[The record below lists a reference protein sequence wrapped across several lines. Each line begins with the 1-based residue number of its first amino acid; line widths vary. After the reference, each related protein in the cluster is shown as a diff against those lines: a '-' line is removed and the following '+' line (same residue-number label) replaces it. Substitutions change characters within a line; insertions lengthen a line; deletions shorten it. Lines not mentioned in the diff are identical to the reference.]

1 MLQDQFGRTMQTLR
15 VSVTDRCDLR
25 CAYCMPATGAKFVPR
40 PDLLE
45 TTEFARA
52 IEAFLRLGIRR
63 LKFTG
68 GEPLLRTD
76 LEDLIGLFADKAEL
90 GLTTNGT
97 LLAGR
102 AASLWKAGLRRL
114 TVSVD
119 TLHPGHYAA
128 ITRGGDLRRVLD
140 GLKVADELGF
150 KPIKINAVLF
160 DQPLDELLQL
170 ASLSLASDL
179 ELRFIEYM
187 PVSFALE
194 NANPRWN
201 PAMLRKEI
209 EDAFGPLEPLGREQ
223 SASPASSFR
232 IQGAP
237 GRIGFISSV
246 SEPFCAACDRL
257 RLQANGFVR
266 LCMANP
272 EGIQLRDLL
281 RSSATDNEL
290 DAALRVA
297 AWNKPSG
304 HVFYT
309 AAPKAG
315 AQMSSIGG

>member
-1 MLQDQFGRTMQTLR
+1 MLQDSFGRTLRTLR

-25 CAYCMPATGAKFVPR
+25 CAYCMPATGAKFVER
-40 PDLLE
+40 QDLLSQG
-45 TTEFARA
+45 EFVRA
-52 IEAFLRLGIRR
+52 IEAFLRLGITR

-76 LEDLIGLFADKAEL
+76 LEELIETFAGRVEL
-90 GLTTNGT
+90 GLTTNGS
-97 LLAGR
+97 LLTGR
-102 AASLWKAGLRRL
+102 AAGLWKAGLRKL

-128 ITRGGDLRRVLD
+128 LTRGGDLRRVLD
-140 GLKVADELGF
+140 GLKAATELGF

-160 DQPLDELLQL
+160 DQPLEELLQL
-170 ASLSLASDL
+170 AALSLSSDL

-194 NANPRWN
+194 DAKPKWK
-201 PAMLRKEI
+201 PAALRQAI
-209 EDAFGPLEPLGREQ
+209 EAAFGALEPLGREQ
-223 SASPASSFR
+223 PASPAASFR

-237 GRIGFISSV
+237 GRLGFISSV
-246 SEPFCAACDRL
+246 SEPFCAACDRV

-266 LCMANP
+266 LCMARP
-272 EGIQLRDLL
+272 EGVQLRDLL
-281 RSSATDNEL
+281 RERADDSAL
-290 DAALRVA
+290 DHALRQA

-304 HVFYT
+304 HAFYT